1 MENDEHMPRISSA
14 ATDEELTRAIRQ
26 SNADAFK
33 TLYYRYFEKLYSF
46 LWRKTFSEDTA
57 QELVQETFVRIW
69 QNRHNL
75 RPDKPLKSYL
85 YRTAT
90 NLAIDHL
97 RKKTVRQTYLVATP
111 ESEPALAPDDQFE
124 LRDRMQAAIASLPE
138 PAQQVFVLSRFEGLK
153 YDEIAELL
161 QVSVKTI
168 ESRMSKALKALR
180 EQLLP
185 LLALFLFWLLR

>member
-1 MENDEHMPRISSA
+1 MPRISADS
-14 ATDEELTRAIRQ
+14 TDEELTRAIRQ
-26 SNADAFK
+26 SNGDAFK

-57 QELVQETFVRIW
+57 QELVQEAFVRIW
-69 QNRHNL
+69 QKRHNL

-85 YRTAT
+85 YRTAN

-97 RKKTVRQTYLVATP
+97 RKKIVRQTYLVADP
-111 ESEPALAPDDQFE
+111 DSEPVLVPEDNFE
-124 LRDRMQAAIASLPE
+124 VRDRIHAAIANLPE
-138 PAQQVFVLSRFEGLK
+138 PAQQVFTLSRFEGLK

-161 QVSVKTI
+161 QVSVKTV

-180 EQLLP
+180 EQLQP
-185 LLALFLFWLLR
+185 LLALFLFWLMR